1 MIIKIIIIMTI
12 IIIIMII
19 IILIIIIIIIIIAI
33 YFLSLVLFNKQS
45 LTCSSQIKILCKIV
59 NPVSTA
65 LQL

>member
-1 MIIKIIIIMTI
+1 MTIIII

-19 IILIIIIIIIIIAI
+19 IILIIIIIIIIIIAI

>member
-1 MIIKIIIIMTI
+1 MTI
-12 IIIIMII
+12 IIIIIMIT
-19 IILIIIIIIIIIAI
+19 IILIIIIIIIIAI

-45 LTCSSQIKILCKIV
+45 LTCSSQIKILSKIV